1 MSGLFSRPPEVAK
14 ITVPDL
20 VGKTLAQAKAEAGE
34 TELDVLGEG
43 EQIIEQFP
51 EAGETMNM
59 DSKIVVYLG

>member
-1 MSGLFSRPPEVAK
+1 M
-14 ITVPDL
+14 PDL
-20 VGKTLAQAKAEAGE
+20 QGMTLAQARETAGE

-51 EAGETMNM
+51 LPGETVNM